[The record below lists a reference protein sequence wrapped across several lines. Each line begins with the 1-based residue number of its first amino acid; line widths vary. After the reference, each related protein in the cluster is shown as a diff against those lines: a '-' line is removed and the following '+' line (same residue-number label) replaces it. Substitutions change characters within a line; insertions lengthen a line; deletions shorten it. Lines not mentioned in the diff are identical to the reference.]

1 MFNISAGS
9 TERQIPNNFEDIVKR
24 SLPLD
29 KVTHYYEEC
38 PGAAK
43 KVILN
48 YITFFEERILVSF
61 LYTYLYLYTY
71 KYTYL
76 LIFCN

>member
-9 TERQIPNNFEDIVKR
+9 TERQILKNFEDIVKR

-29 KVTHYYEEC
+29 KVSHYYDEC

-43 KVILN
+43 EVILN
-48 YITFFEERILVSF
+48 YITFFEERILVS
-61 LYTYLYLYTY
+61 LVR
-71 KYTYL
+71 
-76 LIFCN
+76 IMWH

>member
-9 TERQIPNNFEDIVKR
+9 TERQILKNFEDIVKR

-29 KVTHYYEEC
+29 EVSHYYDER

-43 KVILN
+43 EVILN
-48 YITFFEERILVSF
+48 YITFFEERILVS
-61 LYTYLYLYTY
+61 LVR
-71 KYTYL
+71 
-76 LIFCN
+76 IM